1 MSRSMP
7 LARLN
12 TVTPAPGTTPP
23 DVSMTR
29 PVISAV
35 CANAMLPANR
45 TEMATICLNSNC
57 WRILSF
63 LHKNA
68 NLDFECCSAHH
79 TPDHLAQASPTS
91 IGLWEGVDTDTAVF
105 SMASLYATELQ
116 VVSISG
122 LDETNQCDLN
132 PAESQLASNRLP
144 VFQSNSSLPYLQ

>member
-1 MSRSMP
+1 MFRSMP

-45 TEMATICLNSNC
+45 TAKTTICLNSKC
-57 WRILSF
+57 LSIFSF

-68 NLDFECCSAHH
+68 NLDFECCSAHD
-79 TPDHLAQASPTS
+79 TPDHLAQASTTS
-91 IGLWEGVDTDTAVF
+91 IGFWAGIDTDTAVF

-122 LDETNQCDLN
+122 LDE
-132 PAESQLASNRLP
+132 
-144 VFQSNSSLPYLQ
+144 